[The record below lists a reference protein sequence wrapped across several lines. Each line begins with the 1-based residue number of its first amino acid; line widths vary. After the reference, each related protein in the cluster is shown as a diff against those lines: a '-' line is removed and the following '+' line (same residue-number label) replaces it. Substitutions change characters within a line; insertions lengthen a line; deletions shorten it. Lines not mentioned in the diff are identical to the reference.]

1 MQSGP
6 RSVPTRALASIDGGL
21 PPGTVRAFRLARQ
34 TQRPQSC
41 GLVQFGLAFLE
52 VFGHGFLAFA
62 LLLLLLE
69 QGFGAALIRIAV
81 LREAASFMRM
91 GTQ

>member
-1 MQSGP
+1 M
-6 RSVPTRALASIDGGL
+6 PTRALASIDCGL
-21 PPGTVRAFRLARQ
+21 TPAAVRTFRLVRE

-52 VFGHGFLAFA
+52 VFGHGFLAFP